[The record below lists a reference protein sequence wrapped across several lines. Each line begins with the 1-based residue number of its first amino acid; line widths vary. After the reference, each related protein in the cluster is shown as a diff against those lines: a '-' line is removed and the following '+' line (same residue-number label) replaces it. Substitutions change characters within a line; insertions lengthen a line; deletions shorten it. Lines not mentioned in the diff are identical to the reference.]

1 MKRRAIRELELA
13 TFATR
18 HGWPAMIADHEA
30 DEADV
35 MTTLDALLV
44 SMPGRRRVRAL
55 ELASMIEHQ
64 LHPTT
69 TQGRRLNEALI
80 ESLRVDYQHAF
91 PVRPPPQR
99 SAQGPSVLLAA
110 TPRSGNT
117 LLQRLFAELFDYA
130 VIAAPTIDDIAADQV
145 IAPVLMQ
152 VHAVNNR
159 QAHRFVDQV
168 GARVLTIAR
177 HPLDVLL
184 SMLHFSRH
192 EPQILDWLDGAG
204 VPGPETLRGASP
216 TSSQFVDW
224 ASGRGAA
231 RLLALTQGWWN
242 DAVAVGVRYEDLV
255 ASTTSVLEKLVAE
268 LGITARLDEVD
279 PEATREQ
286 TLVGLANHH
295 RWRSK
300 ADGWQELLTAPVAE
314 RLHRAHRKVFDD
326 LGYDMPAPS
335 TLTDDEA
342 NRNWRQLKR

>member
-1 MKRRAIRELELA
+1 MKRRAIRELDLS
-13 TFATR
+13 TFADR
-18 HGWPAMIADHEA
+18 HAWPAIIARHEA
-30 DEADV
+30 DEAAV
-35 MTTLDALLV
+35 MASLDGLLRSV
-44 SMPGRRRVRAL
+44 PGRRRVRAL

-69 TQGRRLNEALI
+69 SQGRRLNQAI
-80 ESLRVDYQHAF
+80 IDTLRSDYRHAF
-91 PVRPPPQR
+91 LMRPTAPL
-99 SAQGPSVLLAA
+99 SAQGPPVLLAA

-117 LLQRLFAELFDYA
+117 LLQRLFAELLGYA
-130 VIAAPTIDDIAADQV
+130 VLAAPTLDDIAPDEV
-145 IAPVLMQ
+145 VAPVLMQ

-159 QAHRFVDQV
+159 QAQRFVDEV
-168 GARVLTIAR
+168 GARVVTVAR
-177 HPLDVLL
+177 HPLDVLV

-204 VPGPETLRGASP
+204 IPSPETLRGASP
-216 TSSQFVDW
+216 TSSQFVEW
-224 ASGRGAA
+224 AAGKGAG
-231 RLLALTQGWWN
+231 RLLALTQGWWHEP
-242 DAVAVGVRYEDLV
+242 ATARVRYEDLV

-268 LGITARLDEVD
+268 LGIAARLDEAD

-300 ADGWQELLTAPVAE
+300 ANGWQDLLTGQVVE

-326 LGYDMPAPS
+326 LGYTVPGPS
-335 TLTDDEA
+335 ALTEDDA